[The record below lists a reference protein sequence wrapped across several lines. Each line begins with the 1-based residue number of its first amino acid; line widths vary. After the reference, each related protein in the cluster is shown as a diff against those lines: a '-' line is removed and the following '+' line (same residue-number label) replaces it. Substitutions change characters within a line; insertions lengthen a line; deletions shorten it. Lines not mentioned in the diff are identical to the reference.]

1 MITPLEVEQIILAA
15 LPDSTVEVRDMT
27 GTSDH
32 FDILVVSKV
41 FAGKP
46 LMEQH
51 KIIFAIL
58 DKEMKD
64 RIHAVQIKTKVPK
77 ND

>member
-15 LPDSTVEVRDMT
+15 LPGSTVEVRDMT
-27 GTSDH
+27 GTADH
-32 FDILVVSKV
+32 FDILVVSKA
-41 FAGKP
+41 FAGKS

-58 DKEMKD
+58 EEEMKG
-64 RIHAVQIKTKVPK
+64 RIHAVQIKTRAPK

>member
-1 MITPLEVEQIILAA
+1 LITPLEVEQIILAA
-15 LPDSTVEVRDMT
+15 LPGSTVEVRDMT
-27 GTSDH
+27 GTADH
-32 FDILVVSKV
+32 FDILVISKV
-41 FAGKP
+41 FVGKP

-64 RIHAVQIKTKVPK
+64 RIHAVQIKTRTP
-77 ND
+77 